1 MISDGLYVSLI
12 GLAIVFLVLI
22 VLLIAI
28 TLLNLIENKKSII
41 NKNSG
46 ELSEKPSNKNF
57 SKLELTAAL
66 VGVSLALG
74 ANKNEN
80 NFLSESVKKF
90 EDSNWKALGQ
100 QRLFKGRG
108 G

>member
-28 TLLNLIENKKSII
+28 TLLNLIENKKSI
-41 NKNSG
+41 NNNSG
-46 ELSEKPSNKNF
+46 ELSEKPSDKNF

-74 ANKNEN
+74 SNKNEN
-80 NFLSESVKKF
+80 NFPSESVKKI

-108 G
+108 T

>member
-28 TLLNLIENKKSII
+28 TLLNLIERKKSI
-41 NKNSG
+41 NNNSD
-46 ELSEKPSNKNF
+46 ELSEKPSKKDF

-74 ANKNEN
+74 DNKSSNT
-80 NFLSESVKKF
+80 FSSEPASKF
-90 EDSNWKALGQ
+90 ENSNWKALGQ

>member
-22 VLLIAI
+22 VLFIAI
-28 TLLNLIENKKSII
+28 TLLNLIENKKSI
-41 NKNSG
+41 NNNSG
-46 ELSEKPSNKNF
+46 ELSEKSSNKNF

-80 NFLSESVKKF
+80 NFPSESVKKF

>member
-28 TLLNLIENKKSII
+28 TLLNLIERKKSI
-41 NKNSG
+41 NNNSD
-46 ELSEKPSNKNF
+46 ELSEKPSNKDF

-74 ANKNEN
+74 DNKSSNT
-80 NFLSESVKKF
+80 FSSEPVSKF
-90 EDSNWKALGQ
+90 ENSNWKALGQ

-108 G
+108 D

>member
-22 VLLIAI
+22 VLFIAI
-28 TLLNLIENKKSII
+28 TLLNLIENKKSI
-41 NKNSG
+41 NNNSG
-46 ELSEKPSNKNF
+46 ELSEKSSNKNF

-74 ANKNEN
+74 GNKNEN
-80 NFLSESVKKF
+80 NFPSESVKKF

>member
-28 TLLNLIENKKSII
+28 TLLNLIENKKSI
-41 NKNSG
+41 NNNSG
-46 ELSEKPSNKNF
+46 ELSEKPSDKNF

-74 ANKNEN
+74 SNKNEN
-80 NFLSESVKKF
+80 NFPSESVKKI

-100 QRLFKGRG
+100 QRLFKGTG
-108 G
+108 T

>member
-28 TLLNLIENKKSII
+28 TLLNLIENKKSI
-41 NKNSG
+41 NNSG
-46 ELSEKPSNKNF
+46 ELSEKPSDKNF

-74 ANKNEN
+74 SNKNEN
-80 NFLSESVKKF
+80 NFPSESVKKI